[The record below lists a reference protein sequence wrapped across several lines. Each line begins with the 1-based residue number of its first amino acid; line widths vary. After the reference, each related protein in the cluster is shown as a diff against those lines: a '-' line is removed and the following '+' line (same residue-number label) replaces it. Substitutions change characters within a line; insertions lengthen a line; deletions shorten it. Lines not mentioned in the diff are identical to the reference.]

1 MDNILTVYLASFV
14 DAPDAAENG
23 ANLINEAFGNW
34 VRQQYRSGY
43 ATHRVLPDL

>member
-1 MDNILTVYLASFV
+1 MDNLFTVYFASFV
-14 DAPDAAENG
+14 DASNATENG

-43 ATHRVLPDL
+43 ATHGVLPDL